1 MSEPRIVD
9 VTVEVDDGVSL
20 PAGLTERAI
29 ASLSLHV
36 LREEGADG
44 AWSLGFRFVG
54 DAEMRRMHREFM
66 GLDSPTDI
74 MTFPHETDDWAF
86 GGGEDDDARG
96 GDIVISV
103 ETASAQAIEG
113 AWEPDDELRFLI
125 VHGLL
130 HLLDWDDRD
139 DADRAAMLER
149 QRALLASWD
158 AAG

>member
-1 MSEPRIVD
+1 M
-9 VTVEVDDGVSL
+9 
-20 PAGLTERAI
+20 
-29 ASLSLHV
+29 
-36 LREEGADG
+36 
-44 AWSLGFRFVG
+44 G
-54 DAEMRRMHREFM
+54 DAEMQRMNRAFM

-86 GGGEDDDARG
+86 GGGDDDDARG

-103 ETASAQAIEG
+103 ETASAQAVEG
-113 AWEPDDELRFLI
+113 GWEPGDELRFLI
-125 VHGLL
+125 AHGLL
-130 HLLDWDDRD
+130 HLLGWDDRD